1 MPLISETIGDKNI
14 ISKKNLMDGLSIASV
29 IAFLTTTVA
38 ILVKVVGLPD
48 QIKKIYKRKSTEG
61 ISTVFFILAFVS
73 YLLWTIHGI
82 FQKDNV
88 LIIGQ
93 GAGMITTGIIIAQIF
108 IYRKK

>member
-1 MPLISETIGDKNI
+1 MENFTPAYLV
-14 ISKKNLMDGLSIASV
+14 GL
-29 IAFLTTTVA
+29 LTTIVA

-61 ISTVFFILAFVS
+61 ISTVFFILAFIS
-73 YLLWTIHGI
+73 YLLWTIHGF

-93 GAGMITTGIIIAQIF
+93 GAGMITTAIILGQIF
-108 IYRKK
+108 IYRNKK

>member
-1 MPLISETIGDKNI
+1 MESAVAA
-14 ISKKNLMDGLSIASV
+14 SIV
-29 IAFLTTTVA
+29 GFTTTVVA

-61 ISTVFFILAFVS
+61 ISTIFFLLAFLS
-73 YLLWTIHGI
+73 YFLWTVHGF

-93 GAGMITTGIIIAQIF
+93 GVGMITTGIIIAQIF
-108 IYRKK
+108 FYRKK